1 MRSGFRFDPP
11 QVEVGAELRWLL
23 WRAFG
28 PAGEGL
34 TDGGDVN
41 AEAATDVARRFDL
54 AARIGARTPIGVL
67 EAELGSETAGWFRD
81 EHMGAAAR
89 YLVVGP
95 VCRELAEA
103 GRLLDIP
110 LVFLKGA
117 ALQLGGRV
125 AAGSRNMGDV
135 DVLAPEDGARQLQAA
150 MVEAGCKVFEARE
163 SEHQLQLLTHRLGL
177 GIEIHKIIPGVRLG
191 GGSSATAGELIER
204 GLVLPAPG
212 LEDGCYVPSDEVVL
226 AHLLVHG
233 IAQHGLAPDAY
244 PMSRMLADV
253 QDVGAGDDA
262 WEDAGRWIKRD
273 ASREEVEAVAGLVRR
288 LGAGEDPAMVAAG
301 DDDEGALLR
310 HLLAGVLD
318 ESYAQS
324 MKFRSLTAKPK
335 DVTRARALAKTMRG
349 ALFPTKAQ
357 IDIIYGPPR
366 TELGYWGW
374 RVWRPFD
381 LVGRACRYGWA
392 WVGHRVRKN

>member
-1 MRSGFRFDPP
+1 
-11 QVEVGAELRWLL
+11 
-23 WRAFG
+23 
-28 PAGEGL
+28 L
-34 TDGGDVN
+34 TDGGDLD
-41 AEAATDVARRFDL
+41 AEAATDLARLFDL
-54 AARIGARTPIGVL
+54 AARIASRTPLEVL
-67 EAELGSETAGWFRD
+67 EAELGSETAGWFRE
-81 EHMGAAAR
+81 EHTGAAAR
-89 YLVVGP
+89 SLVADR
-95 VCRELAEA
+95 VCRDVAAA
-103 GRLLDIP
+103 GGALGLD

-117 ALQLGGRV
+117 ALHLAGMV
-125 AAGSRNMGDV
+125 APGSRNMSDV
-135 DVLAPEDGARQLQAA
+135 DVLAQGDGARRLQAA

-191 GGSSATAGELIER
+191 GGSSATASELIER

-212 LEDGCYVPSDEVVL
+212 LEDGCYLPSDEVVL

-233 IAQHGLAPDAY
+233 IAQHGMAPDAY

-253 QDVGAGDDA
+253 QDIGVGDDG
-262 WEDAGRWIKRD
+262 WETAIRWIERD

-288 LGAGEDPAMVAAG
+288 LGAGEDPAVVAAG

-310 HLLAGVLD
+310 HVLAGVLD
-318 ESYAQS
+318 ESYAKS

-335 DVTRARALAKTMRG
+335 DVTRARALTKTMRG

-357 IDIIYGPPR
+357 IDILYGPPR

-374 RVWRPFD
+374 RLWRPFD
-381 LVGRACRYGWA
+381 LVGRAWRYGTA
-392 WVGHRVRKN
+392 WVAHRFRNRN

>member
-1 MRSGFRFDPP
+1 M
-11 QVEVGAELRWLL
+11 EVGAELRWLL

-34 TDGGDVN
+34 PDAGDLDS
-41 AEAATDVARRFDL
+41 EAATEFARRFDL
-54 AARIGARTPIGVL
+54 AARIGARTSLEVL
-67 EAELGSETAGWFRD
+67 ESELGSEVAAQFR
-81 EHMGAAAR
+81 EACTSAAAR
-89 YLVVGP
+89 YLVADR
-95 VCRELAEA
+95 VCRDVAA
-103 GRLLDIP
+103 SGRALGIG

-117 ALQLGGRV
+117 ALYLSGKV
-125 AAGSRNMGDV
+125 APGFRNMSDV

-163 SEHQLQLLTHRLGL
+163 SEHQLQFLTHRLGL

-191 GGSSATAGELIER
+191 GGSSATASELIER

-212 LEDGCYVPSDEVVL
+212 LEDGCYLPSDEVVL

-233 IAQHGLAPDAY
+233 IAQHGLSPQGY
-244 PMSRMLADV
+244 PMARVLADV
-253 QDVGAGDDA
+253 QDIGAGSDT
-262 WEDAGRWIKRD
+262 WEAAIRWIERD
-273 ASREEVEAVAGLVRR
+273 ASRQEVEAVAGLARR
-288 LGAGEDPAMVAAG
+288 LGAGEDPAAVVAG
-301 DDDEGALLR
+301 DDDEAALLR

-318 ESYAQS
+318 EGYAQS

-349 ALFPTKAQ
+349 ALLPTRAQ
-357 IDIIYGPPR
+357 IDILYGPPR
-366 TELGYWGW
+366 SELGYWGR

-381 LVGRACRYGWA
+381 LVGRAVRYGIA
-392 WVGHRVRKN
+392 WVGHRFRMRN